1 MVFKLLR
8 GLDDVQMSASCE
20 RSAFRRSPL
29 RWELALTECLP
40 GLVAALTQVSD
51 GTVAF

>member
-1 MVFKLLR
+1 MVLKLLR
-8 GLDDVQMSASCE
+8 GLDDVQLWASCE
-20 RSAFRRSPL
+20 RVAFRRSSL

-40 GLVAALTQVSD
+40 GLVAALTQLSD